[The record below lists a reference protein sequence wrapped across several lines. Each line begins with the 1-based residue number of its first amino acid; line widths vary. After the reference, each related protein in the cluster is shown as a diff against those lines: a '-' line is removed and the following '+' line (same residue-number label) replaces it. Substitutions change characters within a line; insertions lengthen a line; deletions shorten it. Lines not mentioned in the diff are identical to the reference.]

1 MVESVDDAPNAHQT
15 HPLDSNVSP
24 KLLPR
29 VSISNI
35 KSPSK
40 RHLSNA
46 KANLEASPPA
56 NMLDFLL
63 EVK

>member
-1 MVESVDDAPNAHQT
+1 MVESVDDAPNACQNN
-15 HPLDSNVSP
+15 PLDNNVSP